1 MSASAMASGGQRSN
15 GPYFLHIEGLPKRF
29 TWQDLKDL
37 IRQQAAHGVWTEMAV
52 YANGSAAGT
61 GHARVQRTDEAIRL
75 YKYLTEGR
83 HEGRQLKVH
92 LWDITA
98 MPAQF
103 KACNCE
109 AGSPTH
115 PPNIGSQGTR
125 FFQMAMAS
133 DWQRV
138 MPPSPMADPRAYPIP
153 PMSNYPSSQ
162 VVNAM
167 PAPMQPLPQQQPTQ
181 EQIIAAMSAMG
192 LNPRDPVHIGQFR
205 QGYLRQQQQQ
215 MVPMNTRPSVYTGNA
230 AGLPVNVRQ
239 GTIRTEARGVFVSGL
254 NYRASEKDIKAHF
267 CEAGQIVKVAD
278 LRMDASTKKS
288 KGNCTIQYTSAA
300 EAQKAIELFHKKEF
314 MSMRLNVREDKSRV
328 AIDAPPTSTA
338 NSPPS
343 RSLAGPIIV
352 NGSQV
357 RC

>member
-1 MSASAMASGGQRSN
+1 MQ
-15 GPYFLHIEGLPKRF
+15 LPKRF

-75 YKYLTEGR
+75 YSEFRLIRQLLECMQILTLVPEYLTEGR

-138 MPPSPMADPRAYPIP
+138 MPPSPMADPRAYTIP

-167 PAPMQPLPQQQPTQ
+167 PAAMQPLPQQQPTQ